1 MVTKLTLLFKKEK
14 VLLICSN
21 KSTAIELENYLHLSL
36 GIRSVA
42 FHENLSII
50 ERDRAA
56 AYFIDNEMGAQILIC
71 SEIGSEG
78 RNFQFA
84 NHLILFDLPKN
95 PDLIEQRIGRLD
107 RIGQNKD
114 IKIHIPFKI
123 NTPEEYLFRFYHE
136 GMNTF
141 QESISARLEIY
152 DHFKPELEMLLESPK
167 NEETYTDF
175 LNKVSKYTKK
185 IKKELEK
192 GRDKL
197 LEINSYNK
205 KIAEEIIEEIRSIET
220 NNSLQTYMESLF
232 DSFGVDF
239 EYHSE
244 ECLTIKPSDQMLVND
259 FPLLSEDGNTICF
272 NREKAQQREEM
283 NFMTWENPMV
293 KNSMELIFSLDHGSV
308 SIVTT
313 NLKSIPVG
321 TIMIECFL

>member
-1 MVTKLTLLFKKEK
+1 MSELGTDTIDKIKNELLDRYGTGRVLFRNTRNAIKGFPKRIVLPYPIKDKKNIEKTSPTNQKNGANWVLEDSRVEWLQSLLSFLKKEK

-123 NTPEEYLFRFYHE
+123 NTPEEYL
-136 GMNTF
+136 
-141 QESISARLEIY
+141 
-152 DHFKPELEMLLESPK
+152 
-167 NEETYTDF
+167 
-175 LNKVSKYTKK
+175 LN
-185 IKKELEK
+185 
-192 GRDKL
+192 
-197 LEINSYNK
+197 
-205 KIAEEIIEEIRSIET
+205 
-220 NNSLQTYMESLF
+220 F
-232 DSFGVDF
+232 
-239 EYHSE
+239 
-244 ECLTIKPSDQMLVND
+244 
-259 FPLLSEDGNTICF
+259 
-272 NREKAQQREEM
+272 
-283 NFMTWENPMV
+283 
-293 KNSMELIFSLDHGSV
+293 
-308 SIVTT
+308 
-313 NLKSIPVG
+313 
-321 TIMIECFL
+321 IMRA